1 MRNLLG
7 KPPEHI
13 RGSSAVYRRDRM
25 MEQSDFASANVAGS
39 VRRSDETC
47 RLVWDLEYV
56 GEGGEPPSHLTSVL
70 SAPVSSLIVYSLPG
84 CRPTG
89 AGANTESRQV
99 TVPIQ
104 SVSESLV
111 RDLYKYTISE
121 APGGSDYGGR
131 LPPHTPLHRPT
142 SLHGTRHRQTKKRSQ
157 PQTRQSCHV
166 VQHPLTPGRAAAQ
179 TTTVLKP
186 QQTALSEPNRLSSA
200 VVSPNPT
207 SAVRESV
214 IRSLFTCQKCAF
226 ASTKPAPLGE
236 NTRATIRARRHSS
249 TVSARALALSTAGR
263 LAACSTASSLS
274 LSM

>member
-1 MRNLLG
+1 
-7 KPPEHI
+7 
-13 RGSSAVYRRDRM
+13 
-25 MEQSDFASANVAGS
+25 
-39 VRRSDETC
+39 
-47 RLVWDLEYV
+47 
-56 GEGGEPPSHLTSVL
+56 
-70 SAPVSSLIVYSLPG
+70 VYSLPG

-104 SVSESLV
+104 SESVPGPGNLRRQVGLITVGERRPILHYTALLHYTV
-111 RDLYKYTISE
+111 RVTV
-121 APGGSDYGGR
+121 R
-131 LPPHTPLHRPT
+131 LRSAH
-142 SLHGTRHRQTKKRSQ
+142 SLRRANHAMI
-157 PQTRQSCHV
+157 V

-236 NTRATIRARRHSS
+236 NTRATTRARRHSS

>member
-89 AGANTESRQV
+89 AGANTESRQDSGHRPDPV
-99 TVPIQ
+99 IQ
-104 SVSESLV
+104 SVES
-111 RDLYKYTISE
+111 
-121 APGGSDYGGR
+121 
-131 LPPHTPLHRPT
+131 
-142 SLHGTRHRQTKKRSQ
+142 
-157 PQTRQSCHV
+157 
-166 VQHPLTPGRAAAQ
+166 
-179 TTTVLKP
+179 
-186 QQTALSEPNRLSSA
+186 
-200 VVSPNPT
+200 
-207 SAVRESV
+207 
-214 IRSLFTCQKCAF
+214 
-226 ASTKPAPLGE
+226 ASG
-236 NTRATIRARRHSS
+236 I
-249 TVSARALALSTAGR
+249 
-263 LAACSTASSLS
+263 
-274 LSM
+274 

>member
-99 TVPIQ
+99 TVPIR
-104 SVSESLV
+104 SNPDI
-111 RDLYKYTISE
+111 R
-121 APGGSDYGGR
+121 PGNLRRQVGLITVGER
-131 LPPHTPLHRPT
+131 RPILHY
-142 SLHGTRHRQTKKRSQ
+142 
-157 PQTRQSCHV
+157 
-166 VQHPLTPGRAAAQ
+166 
-179 TTTVLKP
+179 
-186 QQTALSEPNRLSSA
+186 TALLHYTVRVTVRLRSA
-200 VVSPNPT
+200 H
-207 SAVRESV
+207 
-214 IRSLFTCQKCAF
+214 SLRRANHAMWC
-226 ASTKPAPLGE
+226 
-236 NTRATIRARRHSS
+236 NTRSHPVARRHRPLQCSS
-249 TVSARALALSTAGR
+249 LNRPHSVNPIASPLQSCPPTPLRRCARASSGRCSPARSAPSPRRSPRLWAKTHERRLEHEGTAAR
-263 LAACSTASSLS
+263 
-274 LSM
+274 

>member
-1 MRNLLG
+1 MWRAPCG
-7 KPPEHI
+7 GQI
-13 RGSSAVYRRDRM
+13 S
-25 MEQSDFASANVAGS
+25 
-39 VRRSDETC
+39 C

-104 SVSESLV
+104 SDVKNPSGI
-111 RDLYKYTISE
+111 RE

-131 LPPHTPLHRPT
+131 TPPHTPLHRPT

-214 IRSLFTCQKCAF
+214 RSLFTCQKCAF

-236 NTRATIRARRHSS
+236 NTRATTRARRHSS